1 MSTKPLLL
9 NVRSRD
15 VNDTQ
20 QQRYIGTEL
29 NRPISACLFFISLPI
44 FILNT
49 CLALVNGRAVFEYYK
64 KQDSLDRSSQY
75 QRFSSG
81 LLKSLPML
89 WAVFTQRISLCGMP
103 VDLEPSKKQK
113 ARLQS
118 YSFIPAG

>member
-15 VNDTQ
+15 VNDIQ

-29 NRPISACLFFISLPI
+29 NRPISACLFFISLP
-44 FILNT
+44 
-49 CLALVNGRAVFEYYK
+49 
-64 KQDSLDRSSQY
+64 
-75 QRFSSG
+75 
-81 LLKSLPML
+81 ML

-103 VDLEPSKKQK
+103 VGLDPGKKQK